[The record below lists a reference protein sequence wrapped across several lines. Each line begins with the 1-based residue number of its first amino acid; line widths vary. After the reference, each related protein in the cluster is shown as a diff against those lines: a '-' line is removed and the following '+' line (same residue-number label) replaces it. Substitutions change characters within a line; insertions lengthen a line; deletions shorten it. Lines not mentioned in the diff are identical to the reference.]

1 LLFAALQGA
10 IFASDLL
17 TFSAEL
23 RKLLKLALKKS
34 PFGITL
40 AQSMLCI
47 SSKLFLANPKGV
59 GPLPAMASC
68 SCP

>member
-1 LLFAALQGA
+1 LQRFQGA

-23 RKLLKLALKKS
+23 RKLLKLGLKKIS
-34 PFGITL
+34 FGITL

-47 SSKLFLANPKGV
+47 SSKLFLANPKVV
-59 GPLPAMASC
+59 GPLPAMATV
-68 SCP
+68 PVPKP